1 MDNWHNQI
9 LVTAKCYAFELL
21 FWELMLVLEVVM
33 TLRMAKK
40 IFSAGCPLRRSVTE
54 RQCENGDI
62 VLSTPSPAPPTNS
75 ETTATLPVVFFFK
88 GFKYTAATAAVML
101 MTM

>member
-1 MDNWHNQI
+1 M
-9 LVTAKCYAFELL
+9 VME
-21 FWELMLVLEVVM
+21 VM
-33 TLRMAKK
+33 TILRMAKK
-40 IFSAGCPLRRSVTE
+40 IFSAGCLLRRSVTE

-62 VLSTPSPAPPTNS
+62 VLSTPSLAPPTNS

>member
-1 MDNWHNQI
+1 M
-9 LVTAKCYAFELL
+9 VME
-21 FWELMLVLEVVM
+21 VM
-33 TLRMAKK
+33 TILRMAKK
-40 IFSAGCPLRRSVTE
+40 IFSAGCLLRRSVTE

-88 GFKYTAATAAVML
+88 GFKYTAATAAVIL